1 MRGWSSAPYLHYYA
15 GVSPTLEFSS
25 VSPKTS
31 KPLTIYSGLSEADIA
46 QLDSLV
52 TFRSLKSGDYLFH
65 QHTHA
70 RSVYMLDKGMLM
82 MERSS
87 STGRRQVMAFMQPGN
102 FIGIPHNEHYDYT
115 VSALQDSRVREIPL
129 KPFVAL
135 QDKLPRLMEN
145 VRGIGGSI
153 LAHTLDQVFA
163 LGQKKAHERVC
174 FLLIQLAER
183 APVPNCRTVDLVM
196 TRQDIADYLGLTIET
211 VSRAFGKLKREGL
224 IDIYSAHTVEIVD
237 LETVQQHALAD

>member
-1 MRGWSSAPYLHYYA
+1 MSIE
-15 GVSPTLEFSS
+15 TN
-25 VSPKTS
+25 T
-31 KPLTIYSGLSEADIA
+31 PLTIYSGLNQKDAG
-46 QLDSLV
+46 QLDELV
-52 TFRSLKSGDYLFH
+52 THRLLDSGDYLFH
-65 QHTHA
+65 QHTPA
-70 RSVYMLDKGMLM
+70 KSVYMLEEGMLM

-102 FIGIPHNEHYDYT
+102 FIGIPHNQHYDYT
-115 VSALQDSRVREIPL
+115 VSSLQQSKVREIPL

-135 QDKLPRLMEN
+135 QDKCPQLMEN
-145 VRGIGGSI
+145 VRGIGGNI

-174 FLLIQLAER
+174 FLLKQLSDR

-211 VSRAFGKLKREGL
+211 VSRAFGKLKREKL
-224 IDIYSAHTVEIVD
+224 IDIYSAHTVEIIDMDAVAE
-237 LETVQQHALAD
+237 LALAD